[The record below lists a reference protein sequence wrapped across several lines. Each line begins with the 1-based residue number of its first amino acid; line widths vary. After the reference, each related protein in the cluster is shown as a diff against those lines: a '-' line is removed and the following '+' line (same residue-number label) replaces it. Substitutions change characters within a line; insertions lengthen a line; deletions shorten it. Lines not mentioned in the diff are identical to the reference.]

1 MALPRLSAQ
10 QPIVTRELTPSSPFL
25 QFMEALRTMQES
37 IDTRQDELLAALS
50 VQIARLTGQTIAT
63 SFADG
68 LTLSA
73 EADGA
78 TAKAIIS
85 SHTRTYTDASVS
97 VTGATVTGLDYG
109 EAYSIYYDDADR
121 AGGAVTYV
129 ATLDPTI
136 AVTSD
141 AHPSRHLVGVVST
154 PATSGDPPTTG
165 GGTRPPGFPPGG
177 LYVEP

>member
-1 MALPRLSAQ
+1 M
-10 QPIVTRELTPSSPFL
+10 
-25 QFMEALRTMQES
+25 
-37 IDTRQDELLAALS
+37 
-50 VQIARLTGQTIAT
+50 
-63 SFADG
+63 
-68 LTLSA
+68 
-73 EADGA
+73 
-78 TAKAIIS
+78 
-85 SHTRTYTDASVS
+85 
-97 VTGATVTGLDYG
+97 TGLDYG